1 MVNPNI
7 YVLKKRN
14 TEPSHSINNLFR
26 LKDAKGE
33 VGVEVEVEGNKF
45 PKPPN
50 AAGSH
55 HKVAMPN
62 WKYWSYCH
70 DGSLRGQDNAE
81 YVLTKPVMFSEVNDA
96 IDELFANLNA
106 YGSVLDESNRTSVH
120 VHLNFQEFFLN
131 RLATFCGL
139 WFCFEEI
146 LTQWC
151 GDHRVGNLFCLRGK
165 DAPAITTL
173 IKEFIKRDGAYDIRD
188 NFHYSGLN
196 VNALQ
201 KFGSIEIRTMR
212 GATDPEIIKAWL
224 RILERFYKAS
234 GDYNDPRNMVD
245 QFSALGP
252 VEFFHTFLGPD
263 AFRIIQ
269 DLSLT
274 QEDIYS
280 SMLEGIRL
288 AQDICYCRPWE
299 DFNPVVL
306 KPDPFGRDKKKV
318 TASLNNYVVNM
329 MPTLSQAMDYETFLN
344 SQQTLTVGPA
354 WAAPGEQPIHAAPP
368 APAPMTPEMEAAAA
382 ELDAMMEQYTEA
394 YNEEYDEDYNPDY
407 EEM

>member
-1 MVNPNI
+1 MVNTNI
-7 YVLKKRN
+7 YGLKRKHN
-14 TEPSHSINNLFR
+14 EPSYSINNIFR
-26 LKDAKGE
+26 LKEAKGE

-45 PKPPN
+45 PKPPG

-55 HKVAMPN
+55 HKFPMPD

-81 YVLTKPVMFSEVNDA
+81 YVLTKPVMFSEVDKT
-96 IDELFANLNA
+96 IDELFAKLNE
-106 YGSVLDESNRTSVH
+106 YGSVLDDSNRTSVH
-120 VHLNFQEFFLN
+120 VHLNFQDFFLN

-173 IKEFIKRDGAYDIRD
+173 IKEFIRRDGQYDIRD

-212 GATDPEIIKAWL
+212 GATDPEIIKVWL
-224 RILERFYKAS
+224 RILERFYKSS
-234 GDYNDPRNMVD
+234 GDYNDPRTMVD

-269 DLSLT
+269 DLGLT
-274 QEDIYS
+274 QEDIYN
-280 SMLEGIRL
+280 SMFDGIRL

-299 DFNPVVL
+299 EFNPIVL

-318 TASLNNYVVNM
+318 SQSLAA
-329 MPTLSQAMDYETFLN
+329 TLSAASQHLTMSLPTMDYETYLN
-344 SQQTLTVGPA
+344 TTQAQAV
-354 WAAPGEQPIHAAPP
+354 AAGLMPTTIY
-368 APAPMTPEMEAAAA
+368 APAPMTPEQEAAAA
-382 ELDAMMEQYTEA
+382 ALDEVMAQYD
-394 YNEEYDEDYNPDY
+394 EEYDPEQYPY
-407 EEM
+407 EEGEEI